1 LVNKTTELK
10 KISYKKILVA
20 VLWIIAI
27 AGLASSLRFVS
38 KSERNIIAGSLNI
51 SIFNNEENLFLDEED
66 VKRFLSE
73 RNDSVLSVPYA
84 RLDIPGLE
92 KVLNS
97 HPAIENAEVSADMSG
112 EVKIDI
118 RQRTPVLRIINKDG
132 ESYYIDSQA
141 KLMPLNENYSARVI
155 VASGEIYEP
164 YARRYQFSVDQIRK
178 SDVFSEVSLLDDLLD
193 VTQHIRKDSCLTN
206 LIHQVYVNADK
217 DIELFPAIGNHKIIF
232 GDAKN
237 IAEKFNKLKL
247 FYTQGL
253 NKSDGWTKYS
263 AINLKY
269 KNLVVCTKK

>member
-1 LVNKTTELK
+1 LK

-38 KSERNIIAGSLNI
+38 KSERNIVAGSLNI

-66 VKRFLSE
+66 VKRFLGE

-84 RLDIPGLE
+84 HLDIPGLE
-92 KVLNS
+92 KALNS
-97 HPAIENAEVSADMSG
+97 HPAIENAEVSADMNG

-132 ESYYIDSQA
+132 ESYYIDAQA
-141 KLMPLNENYSARVI
+141 KLMPLNENYSARVM

-178 SDVFSEVSLLDDLLD
+178 SEVFSEVSLLDDLLD
-193 VTQHIRKDSCLTN
+193 VTQHIRNDSCLSN

-217 DIELFPAIGNHKIIF
+217 DLELFPAIGNHKIIF

-247 FYTQGL
+247 FYTEGL